1 MRIIVEILKKFTVVF
16 SIALIAFSVLLTKGC
31 GGSGDTA
38 QQNWKISALTPSLAA
53 PYAPNPTVTYNCYP
67 DVQFLVTNPQG
78 NAVQGIV
85 LAISTGPSVAFIA
98 PAVLPSDLCA
108 TAIAGGNSSAT
119 MSTDDNGVVSL
130 DFVVGPTDA
139 DPGVVYFIDVSSG
152 AATPAEVL
160 TGPTVTKL

>member
-1 MRIIVEILKKFTVVF
+1 MRIIVEILKKFIVVF

-53 PYAPNPTVTYNCYP
+53 PSSFFAYTCYP
-67 DVQFLVTNPQG
+67 TVQFLVTNPQG

-85 LAISTGPSVAFIA
+85 LAISSGPSEAWVA
-98 PAVLPSDLCA
+98 PAVLPPDNTCA
-108 TAIAGGNSSAT
+108 AALAGGHSSAT

-130 DFVVGPTDA
+130 EFVVEPTVA
-139 DPGVVYFIDVSSG
+139 DLGVIYFIDVSSG
-152 AATPAEVL
+152 AATPVEVL
-160 TGPTVTKL
+160 TAATVTTP